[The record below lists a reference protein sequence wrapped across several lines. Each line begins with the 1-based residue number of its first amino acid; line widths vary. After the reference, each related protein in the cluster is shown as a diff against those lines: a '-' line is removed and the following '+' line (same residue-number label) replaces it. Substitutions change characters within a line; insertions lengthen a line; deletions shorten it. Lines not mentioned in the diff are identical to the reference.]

1 MARATI
7 KNQITT
13 AETINQI
20 LQENKNLINDFLI
33 YLKSIDRSPNTI
45 KQYKNDLEIFFVYNL
60 QNNNN
65 KPFVDITK
73 REFVR
78 FQSYAIE
85 EWKWSP
91 NRLRRVKSVLSSLSN
106 YIENILDD
114 EYPNFRNLIAKIE
127 SPAKQNVRENT
138 VFTDEE
144 LQKLLD
150 HLVSTNQ
157 IKQAAMLAL
166 AMYSGRRKTELTLFK
181 VSYFK
186 DENIIFNTFWR
197 TDEKI
202 RTKGKGVQ
210 GKMINLY
217 ILRDKFQ
224 PYLNLWLKYREDN
237 HIESEWLFPSIKDPS
252 QPINIETLN
261 YWADVFTAFLKK
273 DFYWHSMRHYFT
285 TMLAR
290 QNVPNNII
298 QEIVN
303 WESAD
308 MVDLY
313 TDISKEEKIGKYFL
327 ENKLE

>member
-1 MARATI
+1 MARSTI

-127 SPAKQNVRENT
+127 SPAKQNVRENASIS
-138 VFTDEE
+138 DYASGS
-144 LQKLLD
+144 L
-150 HLVSTNQ
+150 SIYTN
-157 IKQAAMLAL
+157 
-166 AMYSGRRKTELTLFK
+166 
-181 VSYFK
+181 
-186 DENIIFNTFWR
+186 
-197 TDEKI
+197 
-202 RTKGKGVQ
+202 
-210 GKMINLY
+210 
-217 ILRDKFQ
+217 
-224 PYLNLWLKYREDN
+224 
-237 HIESEWLFPSIKDPS
+237 
-252 QPINIETLN
+252 
-261 YWADVFTAFLKK
+261 
-273 DFYWHSMRHYFT
+273 
-285 TMLAR
+285 
-290 QNVPNNII
+290 
-298 QEIVN
+298 
-303 WESAD
+303 
-308 MVDLY
+308 
-313 TDISKEEKIGKYFL
+313 ISKTNENGDFL
-327 ENKLE
+327 ENVLFIIEIMYISCL

>member
-1 MARATI
+1 MARSTI

-13 AETINQI
+13 AESIGQI
-20 LQENKNLINDFLI
+20 LQENKNLMNDFLI
-33 YLKSIDRSPNTI
+33 YLKSIDRSPQTI

-114 EYPNFRNLIAKIE
+114 EYPNFRNLIIKIE
-127 SPAKQNVRENT
+127 SPAKQTVRENT

-181 VSYFK
+181 VS
-186 DENIIFNTFWR
+186 
-197 TDEKI
+197 
-202 RTKGKGVQ
+202 
-210 GKMINLY
+210 
-217 ILRDKFQ
+217 
-224 PYLNLWLKYREDN
+224 
-237 HIESEWLFPSIKDPS
+237 
-252 QPINIETLN
+252 
-261 YWADVFTAFLKK
+261 FL
-273 DFYWHSMRHYFT
+273 
-285 TMLAR
+285 
-290 QNVPNNII
+290 
-298 QEIVN
+298 
-303 WESAD
+303 
-308 MVDLY
+308 
-313 TDISKEEKIGKYFL
+313 
-327 ENKLE
+327 